1 MGMQLEHTQQRLKGH
16 GSFRMFLRRG
26 FHSHSTLSVQFQGSM
41 LPQHDANVCASVLSG
56 TTYAVADASHTSAQM
71 PQSTL

>member
-41 LPQHDANVCASVLSG
+41 LPQHDANG